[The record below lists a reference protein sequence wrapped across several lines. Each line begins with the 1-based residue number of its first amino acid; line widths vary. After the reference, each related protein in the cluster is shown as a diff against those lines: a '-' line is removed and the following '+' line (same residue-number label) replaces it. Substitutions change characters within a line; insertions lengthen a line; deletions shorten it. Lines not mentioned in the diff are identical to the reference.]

1 MKHLLTGSNFFAGNR
16 YVLEGDT
23 AVMLLFDHMGKIAGI
38 QNGVSFHILS
48 TFSHSFR
55 KRLMIT
61 LAMTM
66 II

>member
-1 MKHLLTGSNFFAGNR
+1 MLK
-16 YVLEGDT
+16 GDT

-38 QNGVSFHILS
+38 QNGVSFLILS
-48 TFSHSFR
+48 TFSRSFR
-55 KRLMIT
+55 ERLMIT